1 MHDVRLHGNSNRPIS
16 LDGMRCAAA
25 SALQEKRTSKTEPN
39 GSADTR
45 RKPKSRFWGMAPLL
59 LKIPEE
65 IADCLARAEEA
76 SQRAQHETNERL
88 KVEWLDI
95 EHRWRHLAESL
106 KFVDQAN
113 RFLDDALHS
122 RSEGRVP

>member
-1 MHDVRLHGNSNRPIS
+1 VRPPALYKKNVQARQNQTEARIPDASQNR
-16 LDGMRCAAA
+16 GF
-25 SALQEKRTSKTEPN
+25 
-39 GSADTR
+39 G
-45 RKPKSRFWGMAPLL
+45 GMAPLL